1 MTPLA
6 LAALEREKERQR
18 QAQRRARE
26 RREAAEERARQAEAA
41 AKERRRLAAI
51 ERNRQAA
58 AAAERRATAE
68 RRAAERRAAAP
79 FAETVALNIYA
90 RRTAAGIRYA
100 VIIDGQCMTFDDL
113 EEARDWRNR
122 FAGSRRESR
131 PYLFVNLIR
140 AGEAPGRL

>member
-18 QAQRRARE
+18 QAQRRAKE
-26 RREAAEERARQAEAA
+26 RRAAAEERARQAEAA
-41 AKERRRLAAI
+41 VKERRRLAAI

-58 AAAERRATAE
+58 AAAERRAGAS
-68 RRAAERRAAAP
+68 
-79 FAETVALNIYA
+79 FAETVAVNIYA
-90 RRTAAGIRYA
+90 RPTRDGRPRYA
-100 VIIDGQCMTFDDL
+100 VIIEGQCTTFDDL

-122 FAGSRRESR
+122 FAASRRTSR

>member
-1 MTPLA
+1 MTLA

-58 AAAERRATAE
+58 AAAE